1 MLMPANPLMSQENAP
16 SAILFIRGGRIA
28 TAMLEGELSKLG
40 LTVPYASI
48 LTALLEHGSKSATD
62 LCILTMRERA
72 NMSVLLS
79 KLKKIEY
86 VSEKPNPLDARSQVI
101 SLTAEG
107 KKMAT
112 RCREITAEV
121 SNLIDN
127 FLKAHE
133 EDPEKFRALMHDFLG
148 KFHSLYV

>member
-1 MLMPANPLMSQENAP
+1 MLMPAHPLMSHSDAP
-16 SAILFIRGGRIA
+16 SAILFIRSGRIA

-86 VSEKPNPLDARSQVI
+86 ISEKPNPLDARSQVI

-107 KKMAT
+107 RKMAT
-112 RCREITAEV
+112 KCREVTEEV
-121 SNLIDN
+121 SGLIDN
-127 FLKAHE
+127 FLKVHDE
-133 EDPEKFRALMHDFLG
+133 SPEKFRLLMAEFLG

>member
-1 MLMPANPLMSQENAP
+1 MLMPANPLMSHADAP
-16 SAILFIRGGRIA
+16 SAILLIRAGRTA

-48 LTALLEHGSKSATD
+48 LTALLEHGPKSATD

-86 VSEKPNPLDARSQVI
+86 VSEKANPLDARSQVI
-101 SLTAEG
+101 SLTGEG
-107 KKMAT
+107 KRIAESCKQAT
-112 RCREITAEV
+112 EEV
-121 SNLIDN
+121 SHQIDH
-127 FLKAHE
+127 FLTNHQAL
-133 EDPEKFRALMHDFLG
+133 PEKFRATLSDFLG
-148 KFHSLYV
+148 TFHSLYV

>member
-112 RCREITAEV
+112 KCREVTEDV

-133 EDPEKFRALMHDFLG
+133 ENPEKFKALMNDFLG

>member
-112 RCREITAEV
+112 RCREITVEV

-133 EDPEKFRALMHDFLG
+133 EDPEKFRAVMSDFLG

>member
-16 SAILFIRGGRIA
+16 SAILFIRSGRIA
-28 TAMLEGELSKLG
+28 AAMLEGELSKLG

-72 NMSVLLS
+72 NMSVLLG
-79 KLKKIEY
+79 KLKKIAY

-101 SLTAEG
+101 SLTPEG
-107 KKMAT
+107 HSMAT
-112 RCREITAEV
+112 KCREITSEV
-121 SNLIDN
+121 SALIDN
-127 FLKAHE
+127 FLQTHDE
-133 EDPEKFRALMHDFLG
+133 SPEKFRRLIAEFLG